1 MNKETSLVKLAR
13 ALGELDKKKKVG
25 VGGLAVLVP
34 LIIAG
39 FTSYSEQLT
48 RIALIEDDLTET
60 IEIVSTLHPP
70 SPTPRVYSVHAES
83 EQSQED
89 KAKRRRD
96 LLDKLRQRKPKKKS
110 PDAGVK
116 STDSGV

>member
-1 MNKETSLVKLAR
+1 MNKEANLVKFAR

-34 LIIAG
+34 LIVAG
-39 FTSYSEQLT
+39 VTSYSEQMT

-70 SPTPRVYSVHAES
+70 SPTPRVYSVHAKS
-83 EQSQED
+83 EQSQDD

-96 LLDKLRQRKPKKKS
+96 LLDKLRQRKPEKPKPS
-110 PDAGVK
+110 PDAGV
-116 STDSGV
+116 SDAG